1 MSEARNKD
9 TDIALLEQGME
20 QVRDELTAQR
30 ETLDDQS
37 KKLNEITVK
46 LVKIDGTLGEISRR
60 LERGDKAIDAVPDLL
75 RRIGELEADAR
86 ERKANQT
93 WLWRAL
99 VGGLITVAMPGIV
112 IVVKAAMQ
120 NAPVTT
126 MAIASATPSTVSAP
140 RCGSPR

>member
-86 ERKANQT
+86 ERN
-93 WLWRAL
+93 LR
-99 VGGLITVAMPGIV
+99 
-112 IVVKAAMQ
+112 
-120 NAPVTT
+120 
-126 MAIASATPSTVSAP
+126 S
-140 RCGSPR
+140 